1 MSSSSHFD
9 SRGLLVGDGTCS
21 GPPPQVGVL
30 EASSVESSS
39 TSNGQA
45 APGGGGG
52 PGSPELEGV
61 AGSAAA
67 AQAAAAAAAAL
78 FNENAINA
86 IAGFIKDV
94 DSAHNSHLV
103 TTIQQTS
110 AGNGGGGGGGGVT
123 STSTAADSSL
133 FDVAVAAGADGTV
146 DSTTTT
152 ATTTSSSSSSLNP
165 NISPNSSSSSSQQQ
179 QQQLSLSSAYAAFG
193 YSGQQQ
199 QQHLSQQQQSNS
211 SSVLTYGH
219 LSPEEHHQHHHNHH
233 HHFSPATLLHMDGQ
247 QQQQQQQHQ
256 SLLLPPLSSPTMS
269 QIDSYFNGTSG
280 AGGGQQSSAG
290 KIIASPLSLQGHHQM
305 HPHHHQQASHHQAN
319 FIVNDVIAG
328 GGGVSGGHC
337 GGLLTAEETNCFL
350 NDLNHHHH
358 DQEEEEEESE
368 HIVGSFVPV
377 VPEEEA
383 VLQENRLPVHNVISD
398 VPVLTRARASLP
410 VEYLYLAESLT
421 DSGDGGGAA
430 RRLAV
435 FARKSIPSKTQ
446 FGPIEGVIASFK
458 NELYSLSQIAYSAKD
473 YLHIFISEAVLLN
486 QEDENNSNWTRFVRP
501 ATSPQ
506 EQNIELITK
515 EFADTNELKFFLY
528 TTRNILP
535 SEELKVWYSDD
546 YCARFRI
553 RTQAEMAAAIVAAQ
567 ASQLQLQQT
576 QLSPAAIPVTPGS
589 SAASAS
595 SALSDLSTADIGHKL
610 RNKIAKTQPEVQL
623 GGVGGSGGVMLHH
636 QQSKANIDEQGLEL
650 EEEENEINNH
660 LQTLMAV
667 DAHSLVT
674 GGQNS
679 HQLHL
684 HFGDNGLDLSGSAD
698 QLIQTSVAASSSLA
712 SVTGVIMGQQQQQ
725 QPEMNGSK
733 TVGGGKTQ
741 YKCDIC
747 ERVFPRQ
754 YSLRRHLV
762 MHSGKITFKKS
773 VW

>member
-1 MSSSSHFD
+1 
-9 SRGLLVGDGTCS
+9 
-21 GPPPQVGVL
+21 
-30 EASSVESSS
+30 
-39 TSNGQA
+39 
-45 APGGGGG
+45 
-52 PGSPELEGV
+52 
-61 AGSAAA
+61 
-67 AQAAAAAAAAL
+67 
-78 FNENAINA
+78 
-86 IAGFIKDV
+86 
-94 DSAHNSHLV
+94 
-103 TTIQQTS
+103 
-110 AGNGGGGGGGGVT
+110 
-123 STSTAADSSL
+123 
-133 FDVAVAAGADGTV
+133 
-146 DSTTTT
+146 
-152 ATTTSSSSSSLNP
+152 
-165 NISPNSSSSSSQQQ
+165 
-179 QQQLSLSSAYAAFG
+179 
-193 YSGQQQ
+193 
-199 QQHLSQQQQSNS
+199 
-211 SSVLTYGH
+211 
-219 LSPEEHHQHHHNHH
+219 
-233 HHFSPATLLHMDGQ
+233 MDGQ

-290 KIIASPLSLQGHHQM
+290 KIIASPLSLQEHHQM
-305 HPHHHQQASHHQAN
+305 HPHHHQASHHQAN

-358 DQEEEEEESE
+358 HDQEEEEESE

-567 ASQLQLQQT
+567 ASQQLQLQQT
-576 QLSPAAIPVTPGS
+576 QLSPAAIPITTGS

-623 GGVGGSGGVMLHH
+623 GGVGGGGGGVMLHH
-636 QQSKANIDEQGLEL
+636 QHSKANEELEEL

-698 QLIQTSVAASSSLA
+698 QLIQTSSSSA
-712 SVTGVIMGQQQQQ
+712 AVTGVIMGQQQQQ
-725 QPEMNGSK
+725 PEMNGCK
-733 TVGGGKTQ
+733 TVGGGKSQ

-762 MHSGKITFKKS
+762 MHSGKLESCFCKQVS
-773 VW
+773 